1 MKQPTIQPN
10 IAREALCSSPYRPL
24 FQQATQWL
32 ARLGFGSDE
41 GPAACTPGTLNP
53 AAIIGI
59 ERVAIEIAA
68 LANNITGGA
77 YDLPGAMEALQAIV
91 IRAGTIAAVADVEG
105 RRAGMEAVKPV
116 GSA

>member
-1 MKQPTIQPN
+1 MKQPLIQPN
-10 IAREALCSSPYRPL
+10 IAREALVSSPYRPL
-24 FQQATQWL
+24 FAQATEWL
-32 ARLGFGSDE
+32 ARIGAGDGE
-41 GPAACTPGTLNP
+41 GPAACTPGTINP

-77 YDLPGAMEALQAIV
+77 YDLPGAMEALKAIV
-91 IRAGTIAAVADVEG
+91 IRAGTIIGVVEAEARRGALVAAA
-105 RRAGMEAVKPV
+105 PV